1 MYNWMARSQRLI
13 TWRRLALGTVTA
25 VAAPAYV
32 LGAHAAL
39 VIWATTLVVT
49 AASIYY
55 CKAIIGGV
63 VGDYI
68 GVRGGTGGAAACS
81 GAAEQH
87 QGCGPVA
94 ARLARMRCEEIP
106 PHPHSTPP
114 STAPTPPPPRRHHL
128 SHRDRHLPGARR
140 QLGRA
145 AGVRRLG
152 ATRDAGGRDG
162 GAGRVVPP
170 HCRLLLSPER
180 PRRRPRGARAPSL
193 NQGQKFDFTAG
204 QQGPAPALRPCRFIA
219 RCRAAH
225 PGKAAGPA
233 GSLAWPSASS
243 L

>member
-106 PHPHSTPP
+106 PHPHST
-114 STAPTPPPPRRHHL
+114 R
-128 SHRDRHLPGARR
+128 GAA
-140 QLGRA
+140 RA
-145 AGVRRLG
+145 
-152 ATRDAGGRDG
+152 
-162 GAGRVVPP
+162 
-170 HCRLLLSPER
+170 
-180 PRRRPRGARAPSL
+180 RRRPRPGAAPQLPPPPGATISVTEIAIYL
-193 NQGQKFDFTAG
+193 ALGANWG
-204 QQGPAPALRPCRFIA
+204 ALREFDGWAPLA
-219 RCRAAH
+219 TLAAAMVV
-225 PGKAAGPA
+225 PVVW
-233 GSLAWPSASS
+233 SRRIVDFC
-243 L
+243 